1 MSDFLAIYLP
11 LVVFFLGLG
20 AIAHARLLER
30 PAYRGWWGEYKVN
43 LLLRVCLSAEYRV
56 FTHALY
62 PGRDEAKPTQVD
74 HVVVSRYGLFVIENR
89 CLKGSIVVDPTEPN
103 TWVQTIG
110 RRKNRVR
117 SPLVQNYA
125 AIKAVRQ
132 AIGGHASKISNY
144 AVMSG
149 SATFP
154 QGWPPRVF
162 GPWALLRKIQS
173 KKTPILTGSQ
183 VASICRALERGRIR
197 EGYWAA
203 RKHSGRANALSRETP
218 AKDG

>member
-1 MSDFLAIYLP
+1 MSDFLAIYVP

-43 LLLRVCLSAEYRV
+43 LLLRLCLSAEYRV

-62 PGRDEAKPTQVD
+62 PGKDEAKPTQVD

-117 SPLVQNYA
+117 NPLVQNYA

-154 QGWPPRVF
+154 DGWPPRVF

-173 KKTPILTGSQ
+173 KKTLILTRGQ
-183 VASICRALERGRIR
+183 VLSICTALERGRIKG
-197 EGYWAA
+197 GYWAT
-203 RKHSGRANALSRETP
+203 RKHIVQANAMSRETP

>member
-20 AIAHARLLER
+20 AIVHARLLER
-30 PAYRGWWGEYKVN
+30 PAYRGWWGEYQVN

-62 PGRDEAKPTQVD
+62 PGKDEAKPTQVD

-103 TWVQTIG
+103 TWWQTIG

-117 SPLVQNYA
+117 NPLVQNYA

-149 SATFP
+149 SAAFP
-154 QGWPPRVF
+154 EGWPPRVF

-173 KKTPILTGSQ
+173 KKMPILTRGQ
-183 VASICRALERGRIR
+183 VLSICTALERGRIKG
-197 EGYWAA
+197 GYWAT